1 LGGVAKA
8 VGKAI
13 SGAAKAVGNVVDF
26 AVDKIAKPAV
36 DFVGDTLKGL
46 AEDPLGTAA
55 KIALYATGNAWA
67 IPLVDG
73 ASVAVKG
80 GDIGDVLKTVAV
92 SYASQ
97 KIAGEVSD
105 YVGEAMGNADL
116 FNNAVANEIVTDA
129 VTKGA
134 TSATYAVI
142 YGTDPVEAFF
152 TGGVSG
158 ATSAALGQ
166 IKQKL
171 GWNFTN
177 PNTGKTTPIP
187 AVVENIVGSAISA
200 QLSGSEVDASVIANA
215 VTRGLLTT
223 DLVQKMAASGGIAI
237 NDPTALAY
245 TTAAIQ
251 RVSAIALS
259 GGSGEQAA
267 AVLKNVMSAY
277 GTQAL
282 NKAIDDSKVG
292 DLIGNTLD
300 KISGDYQRLEE
311 SANKIDELATTRA
324 SKSEQY
330 EAMRVELKDKYDAII
345 AESERLEGAKSLNQR
360 ITANPITE
368 RDLYTEQVNRVK
380 NSDLTLDSPAYKAA
394 INKLNKDVKKFNA
407 LYKDYNPQM
416 ETLLE
421 EVNDLSKQIGTGP
434 TEENPDAEFTG
445 LYKELDARRA
455 RMQVSTERLDESL
468 NPLYEETAK
477 AFTLTLNPLF
487 AEESYRNINDL
498 GDDVNVYE
506 HFLGN
511 TGNPTVFQSQEQ
523 YEAAQKSVKLDA
535 LVAVVQAA
543 GLDSAD
549 IDPKS
554 FHAIHKELADLPIS
568 SLREILDD
576 PNTTSSYVRTLEQA
590 ILQNADPALSKDTLD
605 DATRTSLERLG
616 FDTADMTNG
625 DALTNQQKVA
635 LIADAQEGVN
645 TAKLADGVT
654 YEDVIYNPIAIDI
667 DVNGNR
673 VFRPLETSEQYW
685 DPNHGRVNKTTTYDA
700 IGREVRT
707 ILVNDDGESIG
718 FITNT
723 YDGVSTA
730 DNAELLTTIVI
741 TRGADSDVAKEA
753 ADAMGFTDQTI
764 DTVSSLLNWADEN
777 DYDNAQDTIANVLKA
792 TGGILKA
799 FNGVSALFGVA
810 PSDTAVGQFAKKL
823 VKLGE
828 NSNTEE
834 YKENLK
840 ELEEQ
845 MSSSGFKDLRKEAL
859 MATGLSEEEATEI
872 TQSEYD
878 ALPWYD
884 KAIDK
889 MSALAGGI
897 TEHPTTFLAEY
908 VGVEAM
914 QELVPLAVGGVAT
927 LGVKGAAYAAGK
939 TLSTRIAARTGL
951 GAAAATD
958 LTESFGG
965 TAADT
970 YDRAY
975 SIAID
980 SGMSEAD
987 AQNYA
992 LELAVQ
998 SGAVAATLT
1007 AASFGV
1013 GGLALEK
1020 AILNKDNVSG
1030 FLADGVTELTRRIA
1044 NGGVITLKEG
1054 VTESIEE
1061 GLTQAFTASHLKQ
1074 LDPSIDIAGEV
1085 TASAFMGFI
1094 VGSSVSGGAY
1104 GLSQTKD
1111 AYANAVSLLS
1121 PDINSAIE
1129 KGDIAAATRALD
1141 TIGITDPVV
1150 VGNVFSQI
1158 DPETYASTGAVI
1170 DAYENASG
1178 VWATEEEGGYTPTSA
1193 DIDSFVGT
1201 QGGTALQD
1209 AVNTSIDQKHVDTQ
1223 EVIDAAAAQGVTIT
1237 AEDAQQYIGWQDETE
1252 TLGTVAEVYDPLGTT
1267 DAEIQEAFALL
1278 EYNPVNN
1285 EVGQFVQE
1293 GNEADILTNLEAYV
1307 DPRQITA
1314 DEVAGLF
1321 AGLDY
1326 TPSEQEISNFVGQGG
1341 ANYEANAPLRL
1352 EQYVDPL
1359 QVTEED
1365 ARGFF
1370 SDLGYTPT
1378 DEEVQQFVAQVEET
1392 TQSEV
1397 ISKYVDPRQVTLDEI
1412 AAIADEEGLTF
1423 TEALAQTYVGQ
1434 GDEAYQETQ
1443 LEAARAEYDP
1453 LATTQDE
1460 AAQFFEESGYT
1471 ATPEEIADFVASK
1484 TEEEQITAIGEYVN
1498 PRQVTETEARAYLTD
1513 IGYNPTD
1520 EEVQKF
1526 VGQLNDVNYQTTQ
1539 ELAISEYV
1547 DPRYLSADEVLAA
1560 YQDLGLQ
1567 NVTQEDLD
1575 RFVRQYDPTTSDYT
1589 LDEFEATSKEGI
1601 SDYLPVAAA
1610 NVTSQELQQIAEY
1623 VGKPAQDVTQTD
1635 IDFVADVIAQNQA
1648 LNEQQITQYD
1658 VTGDNVVD
1666 IADQQ
1671 MLEQLLAGD
1680 VTTSQVAPTSVF
1692 APTGLYQNQNQ
1703 TMDMVQQMAQDTSI
1717 EMEKQFLQQ
1726 GGRDFLQQA
1735 LMAPD
1740 AMGQQV
1746 TVETPDPLQLNY
1758 IYDWS
1763 SIFATPSQAAMFPS
1777 PYAKGGQ
1784 VEDTTDKLLR
1794 IIGGKK

>member
-1 LGGVAKA
+1 
-8 VGKAI
+8 
-13 SGAAKAVGNVVDF
+13 
-26 AVDKIAKPAV
+26 
-36 DFVGDTLKGL
+36 
-46 AEDPLGTAA
+46 
-55 KIALYATGNAWA
+55 
-67 IPLVDG
+67 
-73 ASVAVKG
+73 
-80 GDIGDVLKTVAV
+80 
-92 SYASQ
+92 
-97 KIAGEVSD
+97 
-105 YVGEAMGNADL
+105 M
-116 FNNAVANEIVTDA
+116 
-129 VTKGA
+129 
-134 TSATYAVI
+134 
-142 YGTDPVEAFF
+142 
-152 TGGVSG
+152 
-158 ATSAALGQ
+158 
-166 IKQKL
+166 
-171 GWNFTN
+171 
-177 PNTGKTTPIP
+177 
-187 AVVENIVGSAISA
+187 
-200 QLSGSEVDASVIANA
+200 IANA
-215 VTRGLLTT
+215 VARGFITT
-223 DLVQKMAASGGIAI
+223 DLVQKMAASGGIDI

-267 AVLKNVMSAY
+267 AVLNNVMSAY

-292 DLIGNTLD
+292 DFIGNTLD

-311 SANKIDELATTRA
+311 TANKVDELSATRGA
-324 SKSEQY
+324 KAEQY

-345 AESERLEGAKSLNQR
+345 AESKRLEGAKKLGERLQELTNGT
-360 ITANPITE
+360 TAE
-368 RDLYTEQVNRVK
+368 RLDSALG
-380 NSDLTLDSPAYKAA
+380 SDLTVGTQAYNDALD
-394 INKLNKDVKKFNA
+394 KLNKDVKEFNT
-407 LYKDYNPQM
+407 LYEDYNPQM

-421 EVNDLSKQIGTGP
+421 EVNDLSKQIGTAP

-455 RMQVSTERLDESL
+455 RMQVSIDRLDESL

-487 AEESYRNINDL
+487 EEESYRRINEL
-498 GDDVNVYE
+498 GDDVDVYE

-511 TGNPTVFQSQEQ
+511 TDNPIVFQSQEQ
-523 YEAAQKSVKLDA
+523 YEAAQKSIKLDA
-535 LVAVVQAA
+535 LGAVIQAA
-543 GLDSAD
+543 GLDPAN
-549 IDPKS
+549 IDSKS
-554 FHAIHKELADLPIS
+554 LLAVNKELADLPVS

-590 ILQNADPALSKDTLD
+590 ILQNADPALRINTLD
-605 DATRTSLERLG
+605 DAARTSLERLG
-616 FDTADMTNG
+616 FDTSNMADG
-625 DALTNQQKVA
+625 DALTRQQKVA

-654 YEDVIYNPIAIDI
+654 YEDIINNPTAIEVDE
-667 DVNGNR
+667 NGNR

-685 DPNHGRVNKTTTYDA
+685 DPNYGRVTKTTTYDA
-700 IGREVRT
+700 IGGEVRT
-707 ILVNDDGESIG
+707 TLTNEDGLVFAPEQIG
-718 FITNT
+718 V
-723 YDGVSTA
+723 YDGRSTA
-730 DNAELLTTIVI
+730 DNAGLFTTIVI
-741 TRGADSDVAKEA
+741 NRGADSDVAKQA

-764 DTVSSLLNWADEN
+764 DLISSFVNWADEN

-792 TGGILKA
+792 TGGILEA
-799 FNGVSALFGVA
+799 FNGVSTLFGIV
-810 PSDTAVGQFAKKL
+810 PSDTALGQFAKKL

-834 YKENLK
+834 YKENLA
-840 ELEEQ
+840 ELKAQ

-872 TQSEYD
+872 AQSEYD

-889 MSALAGGI
+889 MSAIAGGI

-914 QELVPLAVGGVAT
+914 QELAPLAIGGVAT

-939 TLSTRIAARTGL
+939 TLSTRIAARAGL

-975 SIAID
+975 SIALN

-992 LELAVQ
+992 MELAVQ
-998 SGAVAATLT
+998 SGTVAATLT
-1007 AASFGV
+1007 AISFGV

-1044 NGGVITLKEG
+1044 NGGAITLKEG

-1061 GLTQAFTASHLKQ
+1061 GLTQAFTASHLQQ
-1074 LDPSIDIAGEV
+1074 LDPSIDVAGEV

-1094 VGSSVSGGAY
+1094 IGSSVSGGAY
-1104 GLSQTKD
+1104 GVSQTGD
-1111 AYANAVSLLS
+1111 AYANILSMLS
-1121 PDINSAIE
+1121 PDVSNAIE

-1141 TIGITDPVV
+1141 NMGITDPVV

-1170 DAYENASG
+1170 DAYKNADG
-1178 VWATEEEGGYTPTSA
+1178 VWATEEEGGYTPTGA

-1237 AEDAQQYIGWQDETE
+1237 ADDAQQYIGWQDEAE

-1267 DAEIQEAFALL
+1267 DAEIRDAFALL
-1278 EYNPVNN
+1278 EYNPRNN

-1293 GNEADILTNLEAYV
+1293 GNEADILASLEAYV
-1307 DPRQITA
+1307 DPRQLTA
-1314 DEVAGLF
+1314 DEAAELF
-1321 AGLDY
+1321 AGLEY
-1326 TPSEQEISNFVGQGG
+1326 TPTEQEISNFVGQGG

-1365 ARGFF
+1365 ARRFF
-1370 SDLGYTPT
+1370 SNLGYTPT
-1378 DEEVQQFVAQVEET
+1378 DEEVQQFIGQVEET

-1397 ISKYVDPRQVTLDEI
+1397 ISKYVDPRQVTLDEL

-1434 GDEAYQETQ
+1434 GDEAFQEAQ
-1443 LEAARAEYDP
+1443 FEAARAEYDT

-1484 TEEEQITAIGEYVN
+1484 TEEEQRTAIGEYVN
-1498 PRQVTETEARAYLTD
+1498 PRQVTETESRAYLTD

-1526 VGQLNDVNYQTTQ
+1526 VGQLNDANYQTTQ
-1539 ELAISEYV
+1539 ELALTEYV
-1547 DPRYLSADEVLAA
+1547 DPRYLSADEVLTA
-1560 YQDLGLQ
+1560 YQNLGLQ
-1567 NVTQEDLD
+1567 NVTQEDID
-1575 RFVRQYDPTTSDYT
+1575 RFVAQYDPTTSDYT
-1589 LDEFEATSKEGI
+1589 LDEFEAISQEGI
-1601 SDYLPVAAA
+1601 SDYLPIAAA
-1610 NVTSQELQQIAEY
+1610 NITSQELQQIADY

-1635 IDFVADVIAQNQA
+1635 IDFVADVIAQNQV
-1648 LNEQQITQYD
+1648 LDEQQIAQYD
-1658 VTGDNVVD
+1658 VTGDNVID

-1680 VTTSQVAPTSVF
+1680 ITTSQVAPTSVF
-1692 APTGLYQNQNQ
+1692 APTGLYNITEDIQSTLDQNQNE
-1703 TMDMVQQMAQDTSI
+1703 TMDMVQQMNQDIVTGV
-1717 EMEKQFLQQ
+1717 EQQFLQQ

-1794 IIGGKK
+1794 IIGDRK